1 MPKTASKANY
11 GEKEKDKAITVY
23 SQTFLDELTERGI
36 LEQQIE
42 KQRAGF
48 QKPANYDEIR
58 SAILKDR
65 PHDKPTKA
73 NYKTYMQ
80 SVMNISNETAQRKLY
95 GSFFGTSGEIEAPH
109 LEQSDERWLKHNPIV
124 GKVDRKDC
132 KQAPK
137 PDLAE
142 GLRALEIPR
151 WIRKRLQG
159 HAVPRSRLAFPNFL
173 VELKRDKSMFTAH
186 VQNRHCGAVAMQGF
200 VEYYFQLHDDPK
212 DAWNIARVGSIEF
225 NGDTVVGNVHWAS
238 SSKRNPESRK
248 YHMTRVMCNFTCGLS
263 YEDFV
268 SARKQARNFREYFMT
283 KRVVLRRECRAL
295 PRPPDEPLT
304 SSSEDDEDSDEE
316 IESDEEDRG
325 RKEVE
330 EEGMEQDVESD
341 RSEENNEEIF
351 DTRYKNMDITHNGQ
365 SQPAESSKPTAPSRN
380 KRSKRDISRPSK
392 KPRGNQMPNPTN
404 DKEHAGLTQQTQECA
419 AADS

>member
-1 MPKTASKANY
+1 MPKSASRAND

-36 LEQQIE
+36 LEQQLE
-42 KQRAGF
+42 KQGSGF

-65 PHDKPTKA
+65 PHDKPSRA
-73 NYKTYMQ
+73 NYKTYTE
-80 SVMNISNETAQRKLY
+80 SVMNISNESAQRKLY
-95 GSFFGTSGEIEAPH
+95 GSFFGTSEEIEAPH

-132 KQAPK
+132 KQAPQ

-159 HAVPRSRLAFPNFL
+159 YAVPRSRLAFPNFL
-173 VELKRDKSMFTAH
+173 VELKRNKSMFTAH

-212 DAWNIARVGSIEF
+212 NAWNIARVGSIEF
-225 NGDTVVGNVHWAS
+225 NGDIVVGNVHWAS
-238 SSKRNPESRK
+238 RSKKNPESRR
-248 YHMTRVMCNFTCGLS
+248 YHMTRVMCNFTYGLS

-268 SARKQARNFREYFMT
+268 TARKQARNFREYFMT
-283 KRVVLRRECRAL
+283 KRVMVRRECRNL
-295 PRPPDEPLT
+295 PRPPNEPPT
-304 SSSEDDEDSDEE
+304 SSSEEDEDSDKE
-316 IESDEEDRG
+316 IERDDGEDRDG
-325 RKEVE
+325 KETE
-330 EEGMEQDVESD
+330 ENIEQDGG
-341 RSEENNEEIF
+341 SEGSENNKEAD
-351 DTRYKNMDITHNGQ
+351 DTTYEGIAITHNGQ
-365 SQPAESSKPTAPSRN
+365 QKAVGSLQPAARSRN
-380 KRSKRDISRPSK
+380 KRSKRDDGRPSK
-392 KPRGNQMPNPTN
+392 KSKGNKKPNLT
-404 DKEHAGLTQQTQECA
+404 DEAEHTGLTQQTDDCVVV
-419 AADS
+419 DN